1 MPYRYKTIQT
11 ICDLEYNS
19 DVKKL
24 KQNRSYDYKSYSEVL
39 TLSAITLLKDILMA
53 QSNHSNNSF
62 ISI

>member
-24 KQNRSYDYKSYSEVL
+24 K
-39 TLSAITLLKDILMA
+39 
-53 QSNHSNNSF
+53 
-62 ISI
+62 